1 LKKVAVVGSLNIDHV
16 LMARNLPDRGETII
30 SDSYQL
36 KCGGKGANQAAAI
49 GRLGVEVSMIGK
61 VGGDEAGKMQ
71 LESLGGSGVDTGGV
85 IVDQDQKTGAAFI
98 TVEETGENTIVLYP
112 GTNGQLT
119 FEDIKLKK
127 DFILNSDAVVLQMEI
142 PVETN
147 MEVIKFSKEND
158 KKIILSLAPAMEID
172 REVLSMVDYLMVNEV
187 EIRFLCGIEFDI
199 KNINKS
205 IEGLRKTFKNNLIVT
220 LGEGGSVLVE
230 SSGKIF
236 SRPVYKVDAVDST
249 GAGDA
254 FTGGFILGLS
264 QEFTSRECLEIG
276 NAAGAYS
283 VTRLG
288 AQPSLPFRS
297 DLVRF
302 LSEKGSEVK
311 IKG

>member
-1 LKKVAVVGSLNIDHV
+1 MKKVTVVGSLNIDHV
-16 LMARNLPDRGETII
+16 LKVRNLPDRGETII

-61 VGGDEAGKMQ
+61 IGDDEAGKMQ
-71 LESLGGSGVDTGGV
+71 LESLEGSGVDTSGI
-85 IVDQDQKTGAAFI
+85 IVDQDHKTGAAFI
-98 TVEETGENTIVLYP
+98 TVEETGENTIVLHP

-119 FEDIKLKK
+119 FEDIRLKK
-127 DFILNSDAVVLQMEI
+127 DIILNSDAVVLQMEI

-172 REVLSMVDYLMVNEV
+172 REVLGMVDYLMVNEV

-199 KNINKS
+199 NNINKS
-205 IEGLRKTFKNNLIVT
+205 IEGLRKDFKNNLIVT

-230 SSGKIF
+230 SSGKTF
-236 SRPVYKVDAVDST
+236 SHPAYKVNAVDST

-264 QEFTSRECLEIG
+264 QGFTPPDCLEIG

-297 DLVRF
+297 DLINL
-302 LSEKGSEVK
+302 LSDKGSAT
-311 IKG
+311 IIR

>member
-1 LKKVAVVGSLNIDHV
+1 
-16 LMARNLPDRGETII
+16 
-30 SDSYQL
+30 L

-49 GRLGVEVSMIGK
+49 GRLGIEVSMIGK

-71 LESLGGSGVDTGGV
+71 MESLGGSGVDTGGI
-85 IVDQDQKTGAAFI
+85 IVDQDHKTGAAFI
-98 TVEETGENTIVLYP
+98 TVEETGENNIVLYP

-119 FEDIKLKK
+119 FEDIELKK

-147 MEVIKFSKEND
+147 MEVIRFSKEND

-187 EIRFLCGIEFDI
+187 EIRFLCGKEFDI
-199 KNINKS
+199 KNINRS
-205 IEGLRKTFKNNLIVT
+205 IEELRKTFKNNLIVT
-220 LGEGGSVLVE
+220 LGEGGSFLIE
-230 SSGKIF
+230 SSGKIYNH
-236 SRPVYKVDAVDST
+236 PVYKVKAVDST

-264 QEFTSRECLEIG
+264 QGFTPPECLEIG

-302 LSEKGSEVK
+302 LSEKGATVK
-311 IKG
+311 IKNNS